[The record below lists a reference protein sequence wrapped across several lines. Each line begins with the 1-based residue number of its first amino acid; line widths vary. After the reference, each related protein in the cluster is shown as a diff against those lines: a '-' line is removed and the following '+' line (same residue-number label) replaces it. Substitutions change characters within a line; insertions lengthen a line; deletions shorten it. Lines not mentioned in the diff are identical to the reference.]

1 VKNAHNNMN
10 GNDKRIASCKAVGGQ
25 KKRSGHTL
33 EHLHDSL
40 FGETQTTTSTK
51 AEADC
56 KITNA
61 DHLEQIRAT
70 FPDLK
75 IDGHVSVKS
84 GNNLQFTLG
93 NIPEITDVDD
103 KLAAMKTP
111 ALWQK
116 YLAKSE
122 SGKPCD
128 LLTYFDRNNNT
139 WTYFAM
145 ADVINF
151 IATKSTWRMLSSGR
165 IKGDFQDSSKKGY
178 SQYLTYE
185 YRQTHRSYFLG
196 ANGNKGKP
204 LIRLLTTNLR
214 HFTKQS
220 SL

>member
-1 VKNAHNNMN
+1 MNGAHNNDMN
-10 GNDKRIASCKAVGGQ
+10 GNDKRIASCKAVGGD
-25 KKRSGHTL
+25 KKRSGHSL

-40 FGETQTTTSTK
+40 FGEEQTTTSTK

-56 KITNA
+56 KITNP
-61 DHLEQIRAT
+61 DYLEEIRAT

-84 GNNLQFTLG
+84 GSNLQFTLG
-93 NIPEITDVDD
+93 NIPEITDVED
-103 KLAAMKTP
+103 KLASMKAP

-128 LLTYFDRNNNT
+128 LLTYFNKADQT

-151 IATKSTWRMLSSGR
+151 ITTKSTWRSLSTGR
-165 IKGDFQDSSKKGY
+165 IKGDFSDSSKKGY

-185 YRQTHRSYFLG
+185 YRPTHRSYFLG

-214 HFTKQS
+214 HFVKRI
-220 SL
+220 

>member
-1 VKNAHNNMN
+1 MN
-10 GNDKRIASCKAVGGQ
+10 GNDKRIASCKAVGGD
-25 KKRSGHTL
+25 KKRSGHSL

-40 FGETQTTTSTK
+40 FGEEQTTTSTK

-56 KITNA
+56 RITK
-61 DHLEQIRAT
+61 LEYLEEIRAT

-84 GNNLQFTLG
+84 GSNLQFTLG
-93 NIPEITDVDD
+93 NIPEITDVED
-103 KLAAMKTP
+103 KLASMKTP

-128 LLTYFDRNNNT
+128 LLTYFNRADQT

-145 ADVINF
+145 NDIINF
-151 IATKSTWRMLSSGR
+151 ITTKSTWRSLSTGR
-165 IKGDFQDSSKKGY
+165 IKGDFRDSSKKGY

-185 YRQTHRSYFLG
+185 YRPTHRSYFLG

-204 LIRLLTTNLR
+204 LIRLFTSNLR
-214 HFTKQS
+214 HFVKRM
-220 SL
+220 